1 MGKADYLMLSALHSP
16 LFECQ
21 TAYNQDKF
29 KHTHTHT
36 QIDSKP

>member
-21 TAYNQDKF
+21 TAYIPDKF
-29 KHTHTHT
+29 KQTHT
-36 QIDSKP
+36 QKNDSKL